1 MFYTRSLFGLLVFT
15 PKQITLYLGLRW
27 SMFYT
32 RSLFGLLVFTPKRIT
47 VYMGHRQSMV
57 YSRSSFGLLVF
68 TPKWI
73 TLYMGLQLSEFD
85 ARFSFRL
92 LVFTPKRI
100 IYGTS
105 VIQVWSNILL
115 RVIGLHPETNTVTYD
130 KGYARVLRNF
140 IWPSVL
146 IGPQREWAS
155 KWIRVHWSVCPSSSS
170 EEGSH
175 RRIAS
180 ECHLEKWAQGSQS
193 LTACSTLWSQFLIF
207 PSRKDLPHRALKAF
221 KVLSCGILKAWKV
234 LPREMP
240 KEGKVL
246 SYESRRLGLTYA
258 S

>member
-115 RVIGLHPETNTVTYD
+115 RV
-130 KGYARVLRNF
+130 RVLRNF

-180 ECHLEKWAQGSQS
+180 ECHLEKWA
-193 LTACSTLWSQFLIF
+193 
-207 PSRKDLPHRALKAF
+207 
-221 KVLSCGILKAWKV
+221 
-234 LPREMP
+234 
-240 KEGKVL
+240 
-246 SYESRRLGLTYA
+246 
-258 S
+258 